1 MTTIPPDEPVPPD
14 AATMVPG
21 PRGTV
26 LRALPMCLLGL
37 CGTPVLAW
45 LAPRDGRE
53 MLWPTLILVAVLGT
67 MLGLALLDH
76 RRMPSAPTGVDAVR
90 WQSAL
95 ASARTHRALPERDDV
110 RLAAARAA
118 YDRVWN
124 ALMLWSFLAGFG
136 CAAFVRPDLSWLP
149 PLGGLA
155 VIALTASA
163 PVPTAWTYL
172 RVNAAA
178 PRRPPA

>member
-1 MTTIPPDEPVPPD
+1 MS
-14 AATMVPG
+14 AT
-21 PRGTV
+21 
-26 LRALPMCLLGL
+26 
-37 CGTPVLAW
+37 
-45 LAPRDGRE
+45 
-53 MLWPTLILVAVLGT
+53 ILV
-67 MLGLALLDH
+67 
-76 RRMPSAPTGVDAVR
+76 MPGDGVGPEICREAVR
-90 WQSAL
+90 VLEAL
-95 ASARTHRALPERDDV
+95 ADRHGLDIELSEAPVGGAAIDAEGDPLPEAS
-110 RLAAARAA
+110 LAAARAA

-155 VIALTASA
+155 VMALTASA